1 MQTSGFLSILQQLN
15 SMVEDPAG
23 ISGFASECMRVIA
36 IVTFLFTSLQCFLGY
51 KMFKFWV
58 AVCGFFTFGIMGVVV
73 SNTISDNV
81 GMVMF
86 IGILSASLGAFI
98 AFKLYKVGVFILCG
112 FMGFLLGCV
121 LTQTVIFGIILAL
134 VLGVL
139 SVFFVKPVIIISTSI
154 TGGLIAGISLARI
167 LGINSFAIS
176 ISIGILFAI
185 FGMLVQFATNMKTSN
200 VNQGN
205 SQNNTPI
212 ASSIKNSTIKTSTI
226 KSNSDF
232 FAKVKNKI
240 EIENSIVMEKAS
252 GLTLDEVSVNLE
264 GALYSLKT
272 LKYIMPFVEYILYFV
287 SLIAIVYPLFMA
299 SGLIDGNITL
309 LLVIGILCFAKKKY
323 NAIAIAFS
331 LVTISKLVMIIMVIM
346 LSYSTDN
353 LPIVLIDTIV
363 TGCISFIA
371 LKYFLKSESVIR
383 FKNKVVELLNKQWK
397 KEKNQR
403 KKPHQENN
411 VKESMFC
418 WNCGEVNNITDNF
431 CRNCG
436 GRLSKK
442 IKQVTDEETEATTII
457 NHSGSEK

>member
-15 SMVEDPAG
+15 SMVEDPTG

-58 AVCGFFTFGIMGVVV
+58 AVCGFFTFGIMGGVV

-81 GMVMF
+81 GIVMF
-86 IGILSASLGAFI
+86 IGILSALLGAFI

-112 FMGFLLGCV
+112 FMGFLLGYI
-121 LTQTVIFGIILAL
+121 LTRTVTLGIIMAL

-139 SVFFVKPVIIISTSI
+139 SVFFVRPVIIISTSI
-154 TGGLIAGISLARI
+154 SGGLIAGISLARI

-185 FGMLVQFATNMKTSN
+185 FGMLVQFATNQKTSN
-200 VNQGN
+200 VNGGN
-205 SQNNTPI
+205 SQNNTPSV
-212 ASSIKNSTIKTSTI
+212 SSIKDSSI
-226 KSNSDF
+226 KSSSGF
-232 FAKVKNKI
+232 LAKVKSKI

-264 GALYSLKT
+264 GVLYSFKT

-287 SLIAIVYPLFMA
+287 SLIAIIYPLFMA
-299 SGLIDGNITL
+299 NGLIDGNITL

-331 LVTISKLVMIIMVIM
+331 LVTISKLIMIIMVIM

-353 LPIVLIDTIV
+353 LPVVLIDTAV
-363 TGCISFIA
+363 TGFISFIA
-371 LKYFLKSESVIR
+371 LKYFLKSESVIS
-383 FKNKVVELLNKQWK
+383 FKNKVVELLNKQGK

-411 VKESMFC
+411 VKETMFC

-457 NHSGSEK
+457 NHSESEK